1 MIKYLLIFLCS
12 LLMASSTSAKDLKG
26 EVIILIGNSQ
36 MIGTVD
42 PTRPRWGDNH
52 MGPRLEK
59 ILIGRGAKV
68 VRIARGASGAHFWI
82 KTLKEIYKGSLR
94 TKETKRWTIDFL
106 KEQKPT
112 QIVMNLGGNDSGHT
126 ERYFQKYALP
136 LMKELKSIT
145 PHVTWFGP
153 GPGRHK
159 RSHRNR
165 TYTDKVLKDFATQ
178 TGIIYISMLDW
189 VSKDD
194 RLKNLTPKQIRY
206 DGIHYKN
213 FPAQC
218 YAEAIAI
225 SIRNTNNEI

>member
-1 MIKYLLIFLCS
+1 LFTLFTT
-12 LLMASSTSAKDLKG
+12 SSATAKDLKG
-26 EVIILIGNSQ
+26 EVIILIGDSQ

-42 PTRPRWGDNH
+42 PIRPHWGDNH

-59 ILIGRGAKV
+59 ILISRGAKV

-82 KTLKEIYKGSLR
+82 KTLKGTYKGYLR
-94 TKETKRWTIDFL
+94 TKQTKRWTIGFL

-112 QIVMNLGGNDSGHT
+112 QIVINLGGNDSGHT
-126 ERYFQKYALP
+126 EKYFQKYAIP
-136 LMKELKSIT
+136 LMRELKNIT
-145 PHVTWFGP
+145 PNVTWLGP

-165 TYTDKVLKDFATQ
+165 TYTDKILKDLAVQ
-178 TGIIYISMLDW
+178 TEVSYISMLDW

-194 RLKNLTPKQIRY
+194 RLKNLTPRQIRY

-218 YAEAIAI
+218 YAEAIAAN
-225 SIRNTNNEI
+225 IRNHNDEI

>member
-1 MIKYLLIFLCS
+1 MIKFVLIFLCS
-12 LLMASSTSAKDLKG
+12 LLTTSNASAKDLEG
-26 EVIILIGNSQ
+26 EVIILIGDSQ

-42 PTRPRWGDNH
+42 PPRRRWGDNH

-59 ILIGRGAKV
+59 ILVGRGAKV

-82 KTLKEIYKGSLR
+82 KTLKGTYKGYLR
-94 TKETKRWTIDFL
+94 TKQTKRWTIDFL

-112 QIVMNLGGNDSGHT
+112 QIVINLGGNDSGHT

-136 LMKELKSIT
+136 LMKELKNIT
-145 PHVTWFGP
+145 SNVTWLGP
-153 GPGRHK
+153 GPGRHE

-165 TYTDKVLKDFATQ
+165 THTDKILKDLAAQ
-178 TGIIYISMLDW
+178 VGVSYVSMLGW

-194 RLKNLTPKQIRY
+194 RLKNLTPRQIRY

-218 YAEAIAI
+218 YAEAI
-225 SIRNTNNEI
+225 STNVRNANDEI